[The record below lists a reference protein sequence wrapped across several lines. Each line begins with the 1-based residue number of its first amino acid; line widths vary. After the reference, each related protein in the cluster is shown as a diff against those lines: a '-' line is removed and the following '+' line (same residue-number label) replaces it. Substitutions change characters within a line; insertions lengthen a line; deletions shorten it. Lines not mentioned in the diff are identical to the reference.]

1 MSSCVTVKQIMGKT
15 FEKDKVVY
23 MAFVELE
30 KVNREKLWRVLEEH
44 DIEGRLLLAI
54 QSLYEGG
61 NASVRIEDRV
71 RLVWGE

>member
-54 QSLYEGG
+54 QLLYEGG
-61 NASVRIEDRV
+61 NASVRIGDRV